1 MNLPSKQEAKTFGD
15 WSYLAIA
22 KHFEKILKHEEGVLQ
37 DKDPE
42 ELHQMRVGM
51 RRLRS
56 TMVGFAPAL
65 DLPANADEKSVGK
78 VARVLGEL
86 RDLDVFKETLEKRY
100 FSLLNKKEQKRL
112 NKALKTLEKRRE
124 RTFKKVEAILKEKLY
139 LNLKENFQAW
149 LKKPTYQ
156 EIAQIAIATVLP
168 DLLLPQASKL
178 LLHPAWLLGTK
189 IAEGEVKFVSD
200 RTQKQVEEILSDRG
214 EILHDLRKEAKRS
227 RYNME
232 LFTQFYSNSYES
244 HLKEIKHLQ
253 TILGDIQDSFI
264 LAEFLSSVLA
274 EDYEQEMPE
283 LANILNKN
291 RFDAWQEWESLRQ
304 KFLNP
309 QIRSDFHTTL
319 LSPDRLEKFIEL

>member
-1 MNLPSKQEAKTFGD
+1 MNLPSKQEAKTCGD

-22 KHFEKILKHEEGVLQ
+22 KHFQKILKHEEGVLQ
-37 DKDPE
+37 DKEPE

-56 TMVGFAPAL
+56 TMVGFAPTL
-65 DLPANADEKSVGK
+65 ELPEVADEKSVGK
-78 VARVLGEL
+78 VARILGKL
-86 RDLDVFKETLEKRY
+86 RDLDVLKETLEKRY
-100 FSLLNKKEQKRL
+100 FSLLEKKEQKRL
-112 NKALKTLEKRRE
+112 KKALKILEKRRK
-124 RTFKKVEAILKEKLY
+124 RTFKEVEAVLKDKLY

-149 LKKPTYQ
+149 LKQPTYQ

-168 DLLLPQASKL
+168 DLLFPQASKL

-189 IAEGEVKFVSD
+189 FIEGEIKFNND
-200 RTQKQVEEILSDRG
+200 WNQKQVEKILSDRG
-214 EILHDLRKEAKRS
+214 ETLHDLRKEAKRS

-232 LFTQFYSNSYES
+232 LFTQFYSNSYEN
-244 HLKEIKHLQ
+244 HLNEIKNLQ
-253 TILGDIQDSFI
+253 TVLGDIQDSFI

-274 EDYEQEMPE
+274 EDYEEEMPE
-283 LANILNKN
+283 LANILSKN
-291 RFDAWQEWESLRQ
+291 RFDAWQKWEGLRQ

-319 LSPDRLEKFIEL
+319 LSPDRLERFIEL